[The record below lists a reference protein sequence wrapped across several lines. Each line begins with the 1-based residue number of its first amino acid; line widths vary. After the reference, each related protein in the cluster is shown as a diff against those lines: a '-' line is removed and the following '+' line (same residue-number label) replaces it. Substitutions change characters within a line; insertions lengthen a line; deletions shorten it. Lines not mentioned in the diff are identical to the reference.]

1 MKEGLFRSTHA
12 KHILNQFSLNLFSIL
27 TMSNLILCRRGLS
40 KFYNGKSESF
50 TALSMVTS
58 IEDLVKK
65 ETPYK
70 RKMKAS
76 KSYAAGLNSYKP
88 YTLPKPIIS
97 KKTPKASFSPSFPR
111 KRGNIFTA
119 DTH

>member
-1 MKEGLFRSTHA
+1 
-12 KHILNQFSLNLFSIL
+12 
-27 TMSNLILCRRGLS
+27 MSNLILCRRGLS

-70 RKMKAS
+70 RKVKAS